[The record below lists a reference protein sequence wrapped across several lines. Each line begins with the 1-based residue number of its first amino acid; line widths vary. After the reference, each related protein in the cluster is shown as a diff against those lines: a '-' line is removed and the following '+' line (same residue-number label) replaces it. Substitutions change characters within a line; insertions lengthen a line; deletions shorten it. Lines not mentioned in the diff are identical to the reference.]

1 MKKIP
6 SHVLKQLHRPAR
18 HSHKGDNG
26 VLYIVAGSKQ
36 YHGALLYAV
45 MTASYFVDL
54 IYVETDPS
62 NKAALASLKQLHPA
76 IIYVTPR
83 QRRQYLAKSDCLLL
97 GPGLGKSAKTQRLVQ
112 TLLQHLNRPA
122 ATVIDADAL
131 TYTQRRHLTAGT
143 ILTPHPGE
151 YRACFGQVTPLA
163 LSKKIPAVIVAKG
176 LPAQICQNGKCQYNT
191 SGIARFTKG
200 GLGDVLAGL
209 TAALACT
216 NSAWQAAQAAS
227 QLLSL
232 TVQSLQ
238 RRYSTH
244 LATLTVIPQLP
255 LTLTHYQRP

>member
-1 MKKIP
+1 MNKIL
-6 SHVLKQLHRPAR
+6 SDVLKQLHRPAR

-26 VLYIVAGSKQ
+26 VLYIAAGSKQ

-45 MTASYFVDL
+45 MVASYFVDL

-83 QRRQYLAKSDCLLL
+83 QRREYLAKSDCLLL
-97 GPGLGKSAKTQRLVQ
+97 GPGLGKSAKTKRLVQ
-112 TLLQHLNRPA
+112 TLLQHPARPA
-122 ATVIDADAL
+122 VTVIDADAL
-131 TYTQRRHLTAGT
+131 AYTQPRHLTTST

-151 YRACFGQVTPLA
+151 YRAHFGQISPRE
-163 LSKKIPAVIVAKG
+163 LSKIIPAVILAKG

-191 SGIARFTKG
+191 SGIAGFTKG

-209 TAALACT
+209 TAALVCT
-216 NSAWQAAQAAS
+216 NSAWLAAQAAS
-227 QLLSL
+227 LLLSL

-238 RRYSTH
+238 CRYSTH